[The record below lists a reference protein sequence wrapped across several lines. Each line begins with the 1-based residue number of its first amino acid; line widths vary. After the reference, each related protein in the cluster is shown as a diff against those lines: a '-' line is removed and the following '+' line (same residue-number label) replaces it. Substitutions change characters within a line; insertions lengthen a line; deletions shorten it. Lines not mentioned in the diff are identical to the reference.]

1 MNTQNPEAGSSLLT
15 LTHVI
20 YALHSLSVLIGIT
33 TVATIV
39 GAFVFGWP
47 SIVAV
52 ILNYAKRDEAR
63 GSYLESHFR
72 WQIRTFWFGLLWCA
86 VGALL
91 VLTVAGI
98 PLALVVFA
106 GAGLWVIYR
115 IARGWLALGEGKAPL
130 S

>member
-1 MNTQNPEAGSSLLT
+1 MNTQNPEHRSSLAT

-91 VLTVAGI
+91 ALTLVGI
-98 PLALVVFA
+98 PLALGVFA

-115 IARGWLALGEGKAPL
+115 IARGWLALGEGKAL
-130 S
+130 SF